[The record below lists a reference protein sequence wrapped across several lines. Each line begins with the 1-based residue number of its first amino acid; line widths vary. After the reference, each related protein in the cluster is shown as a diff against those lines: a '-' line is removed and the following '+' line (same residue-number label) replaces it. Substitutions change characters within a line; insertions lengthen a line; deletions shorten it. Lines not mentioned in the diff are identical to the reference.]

1 MLRNFTMGMITMMIV
16 GVLTFSGSAIAQD
29 EPLAPPDAP
38 EMRAPEK
45 EPGMPPAPGDDMP
58 GMPPAQQDEMRIN
71 WKALNLTEE
80 QRDQMQ
86 QLRQDFQVKTAAARE
101 ALRFKQQALRD
112 ELEQEPID
120 RAKIDALTSEVA
132 ALKQQIGEAATE
144 NLLAIKALL
153 TEEQRT
159 QLSAA
164 QEEPFSQNFHGA
176 KITKEQRAQMKDIM
190 KASREANRQLAEEVR
205 ELRGNLREE
214 LLAANPDT
222 AKIEELQ
229 GKVAEKELA
238 LEKARIDSLLKIR
251 DLLTPEQRQEIK
263 KFWDTRKEERR
274 QQRQEKR
281 ENRQQQ
287 RQENRKNRQ
296 K

>member
-1 MLRNFTMGMITMMIV
+1 MLRKFTMGMITMMIV

-45 EPGMPPAPGDDMP
+45 DPDMPPAPGDDMP
-58 GMPPAQQDEMRIN
+58 GMPPAQQDVMRIN

-153 TEEQRT
+153 TEEQRA

-164 QEEPFSQNFHGA
+164 QEEPFSKDFHGA

-263 KFWDTRKEERR
+263 KFWETRKEERR